1 MNLHRQAIRIV
12 RDVIGIVLDWNNR
25 YISDKEAMREITLS
39 LLIHK
44 DEENGRNKVV
54 EEKKDEIA
62 GEEEKAFDARN
73 VFEDQWADL
82 GDDDEDEEEKKQA
95 VANVKKIRDS
105 LKKLNSKKKFVAPLA
120 ISAFLLIVLVGGIN
134 LFDMISNV
142 VSDIPNGEKLIQ
154 LRQTPTDDK
163 AIKDEQ
169 FGEIIPIETTSLL
182 FANAQSFSWMIPVI
196 LSGIGIGLFV
206 VSRKSK
212 NS

>member
-1 MNLHRQAIRIV
+1 MRIV
-12 RDVIGIVLDWNNR
+12 RDVIEIVLDWNNR
-25 YISDKEAMREITLS
+25 YLSDKEAMKEVSRS

-54 EEKKDEIA
+54 EEKKDEIT
-62 GEEEKAFDARN
+62 GEEEKAFDARK
-73 VFEDQWADL
+73 VAEDQWARL

-95 VANVKKIRDS
+95 ITNVKKIRDS
-105 LKKLNSKKKFVAPLA
+105 LKKSNSKKKFVAPLA

-134 LFDMISNV
+134 PYDMISNV

-169 FGEIIPIETTSLL
+169 FGEIIPIESVSHIL
-182 FANAQSFSWMIPVI
+182 ASAQLFSWMIPVV
-196 LSGIGIGLFV
+196 LSIVGIGLFI
-206 VSRKSK
+206 VSRKSE